1 MHYIVDRIV
10 EKIVKEVPS
19 GKMGTDSETMVMI
32 NGFEDLSIYERIASF
47 LEQYYENTSISIRI
61 KLAKKKWEKLKER
74 SGDSSIFRS
83 MESHGWVSDKESITY
98 YRNLH
103 DRDILVLMGGED
115 EEDTGGLKNCFTIT
129 PGKLFDE
136 LNGKYHSI
144 FKKAFPGMDP
154 KEYGGVVD
162 RLFKNLFEYVP
173 GDICRL
179 DKLAEKWE
187 GCFDSE
193 REFVEAF
200 YAILPEWGIQTQKIE
215 LPRVGRGNSNLLK
228 NPHDF
233 ISRQKFKNLTKSQY
247 VKYEALIEDYG
258 SDPSGKF
265 GKTWTDWPTQGFL
278 DYEDFSNTLLAFIR
292 GEKINENRERLLDV
306 DYAIVNEIL
315 YNNVS
320 GDKKTK
326 KSLKDCNNVTG
337 EPLEVFLSAVLS
349 ALTEAKAQE
358 IRNLSTIEIEFKE
371 AEIATGFSDN
381 DDDEKQIAFIQ
392 AWKVICVH
400 LNGLIPYINQ
410 CNWDY
415 NGGGVEVICKNEGIF
430 NLQTNDLDY
439 GIIKSASPMNFL
451 NKILFSVICKDEEG
465 RIIRLVDADR
475 RRDFRVEYC
484 WRFKNEFSWLYD
496 FSHIMG
502 QNFCRNIEAY
512 IPLCV
517 MKDIAAVFSA
527 KSEDEFFDVLEQCE
541 IDFGYNIVSYVEK
554 QVKDQKYQKFII
566 LFQNLGKAF
575 SVFGNKL
582 CKEGFYSCLKEN
594 SDELANLRK
603 AYQDLAE
610 QICSTK
616 FSENYRWIMDA
627 FIHCFNIVPKSSI
640 LIDEENVSCCI
651 VTPWHP
657 AVLQKLQDQKNFV
670 RGGAYRFW
678 TDFQKSEKAN
688 QKKVDSMMDDLVHMA
703 DIQGAVD
710 IFPSKGSSFIGVL
723 NSFGAYS
730 LYGSEEREVKTRI
743 KDMIKK
749 EAIYDDEF
757 KSSDF
762 TKMNANSYMICDVLD
777 DYVKAM
783 PDTKYNLNIVFVN
796 PTDLQPIIAAVYHYI
811 KNVKRLSKGDD
822 AQVNIQLKI
831 FIEPQNRG
839 GRNYLGY
846 WMDTF
851 FGKEE
856 GVNVKT
862 YMNEYSSLSELKN
875 LLNGN
880 HDIVFLMGL
889 LTLSEY
895 SFISNTGKMDISSSE
910 CRFPI
915 VYKPAPLSK
924 SSKKRK
930 IELSQPQFS
939 SAFLHTQVVYY
950 RHYSNVVLGDDRY
963 IVVRESSFNEETK
976 QLVDML
982 HEKAYWVV
990 CVDTVMDG
998 ALFLENGKSHYSII
1012 GYSTGKGTYGQ
1023 YNLTVTARKSV
1034 LETVQTRFKE
1044 RLKRLFKWDE
1054 ERIREVTDRVIL
1066 EASKLD
1072 GISLLS
1078 AINRNDYNINEFMAY
1093 VLTSMRE
1100 RKRQSES
1107 VLRVI
1112 IHLDSYKHWF
1122 ENTAT
1127 EKKRPDF
1134 LMLSVVSYGEILK
1147 LKATV
1152 IECKISGERNIEEHI
1167 KKGEGQ
1173 VKNGLEC
1180 LKDIFDPKSDSLKR
1194 RYWYAQLYRA
1204 LVYAQVTFSDET
1216 DEFSEVAGGLRDILN
1231 GTFEIEWSGEVLGY
1245 CFDMDGDKETVVNSG
1260 IPDVKIYYIPQKKI
1274 QEILSE
1280 RGESLDFVSI
1290 GEEIIA
1296 PQGDEKDRKEDF
1308 ERKMKRELQEIDN
1321 RRGMEVQ
1328 YEKESLQEI
1337 HVTDSEEN
1345 IRDEEDRIL
1354 EREFQNLDSVRV
1366 LIGEDKF
1373 SHNIYWEFGN
1383 PQLAN
1388 RHLLITGTSG
1398 QGKTYGVQTMLYE
1411 ISKNHVSS
1419 VVFDYTEGFRA
1430 DQLERKFTEKMEE
1443 RIEQKI
1449 IYFTGVPINPFKR
1462 YPIEIAGIQDIE
1474 KISGVAGRVANILKH
1489 VYGFGEQQFAAIYE
1503 SSRTGLEKHGDR
1515 MSMMLLKKELENC
1528 SNKAAKTVL
1537 SKMAPF
1543 FHDVEFT
1550 NEEFDWKDVL
1560 YSDSGKVT
1568 IFQLTNF
1575 VREIQVVITEFM
1587 LWDIWYYAS
1596 KYGSKEKPFV
1606 VVLDEAQNLS
1616 HTLDSPSGK
1625 ILTEGRKFGWSAW
1638 YATQSLRILSEDEVI
1653 RLMQSAFKMYFKP
1666 TDEEIIAMAKQLN
1679 PTDVNEWRSPLSN
1692 LKKGQCIVVGN
1703 RVRPDGTFGSAR
1715 PVVTSVL
1722 SFEKRE

>member
-1 MHYIVDRIV
+1 MPYIIDRIV
-10 EKIVKEVPS
+10 EIVSSDVIR
-19 GKMGTDSETMVMI
+19 TDSETMIMV
-32 NGFEDLSIYERIASF
+32 NGFEDLSIYERIASS

-61 KLAKKKWEKLKER
+61 KLAKRKWEKLREELD
-74 SGDSSIFRS
+74 DSSIVQS
-83 MESHGWVSDKESITY
+83 MKSHGWVSDRESITY

-103 DRDILVLMGGED
+103 DTNILVLMGGED

-136 LNGKYHSI
+136 LKGQYHLI
-144 FKKAFPGMDP
+144 FRDAFPGMEP
-154 KEYGGVVD
+154 EKYKGCVD
-162 RLFKNLFEYVP
+162 RLFKNLFAYVP

-179 DKLAEKWE
+179 DELAEQWK
-187 GCFDSE
+187 GQFDSE
-193 REFVEAF
+193 AEFVEAF
-200 YAILPEWGIQTQKIE
+200 YSVLPEWGIQAQKME
-215 LPRVGRGNSNLLK
+215 QPHVGKGNSNLLK
-228 NPHDF
+228 NPYDF

-247 VKYEALIEDYG
+247 VKYKTLIENYG
-258 SDPSGKF
+258 SDPSGKY
-265 GKTWTDWPTQGFL
+265 GKTWRDWPTQGFR
-278 DYEDFSNTLLAFIR
+278 DYEDFTNTLLAFIR
-292 GEKINENRERLLDV
+292 GEKINENKEKLLKV
-306 DYAIVNEIL
+306 DYSIIHEIL
-315 YNNVS
+315 YINVS

-326 KSLKDCNNVTG
+326 KSSRDCNDVTG

-358 IRNLSTIEIEFKE
+358 IPNLATIEIEFKE
-371 AEIATGFSDN
+371 AEIATGFSDY
-381 DDDEKQIAFIQ
+381 DDDEKENALIH
-392 AWKVICVH
+392 AWKVICVY

-410 CNWDY
+410 CNWDNY
-415 NGGGVEVICKNEGIF
+415 GGEVEVICKNDGIF

-439 GIIKSASPMNFL
+439 GIIKSANPMNLL

-465 RIIRLVDADR
+465 HIIRLVDADR
-475 RRDFRVEYC
+475 KRDFIIEYC
-484 WRFKNEFSWLYD
+484 WRFKNESSWLYD
-496 FSHIMG
+496 FSQFME
-502 QNFCRNIEAY
+502 QSFCKNIETY

-517 MKDIAAVFSA
+517 MKDMDTVFSA
-527 KSEDEFFDVLEQCE
+527 KSEEEFFDVLEQCE
-541 IDFGYNIVSYVEK
+541 IDFGYNIVDHVEK
-554 QVKDQKYQKFII
+554 QVKDQKYREFII
-566 LFQNLGKAF
+566 LFQNLGQAF
-575 SVFGNKL
+575 SAFGNKL
-582 CKEGFYSCLKEN
+582 GKEGFYSCLKEN
-594 SDELANLRK
+594 SGELATLRA
-603 AYQDLAE
+603 AYHKLAE

-616 FSENYRWIMDA
+616 FSENYQWIMDA

-651 VTPWHP
+651 VAPWHP
-657 AVLQKLQDQKNFV
+657 AVLQKLQDQKTFI
-670 RGGAYRFW
+670 RDGAYRFW
-678 TDFQKSEKAN
+678 TDFQRNEKAK
-688 QKKVDSMMDDLVHMA
+688 QRKADSIIDDLVHMA

-710 IFPSKGSSFIGVL
+710 IFPSKNNSFIGEQ

-730 LYGSEEREVKTRI
+730 LYGSEAREVKTRI
-743 KDMIKK
+743 KDIIKK
-749 EAIYDDEF
+749 EAIYDDDF

-777 DYVKAM
+777 NYVKAM
-783 PDTKYNLNIVFVN
+783 PDTKYNLNMVFIN

-811 KNVKRLSKGDD
+811 KRLSKGEDV
-822 AQVNIQLKI
+822 QVNIQLKI
-831 FIEPQNRG
+831 FIEPQNKG
-839 GRNYLGY
+839 GRNYLAY

-851 FGKEE
+851 FSREE
-856 GVNVKT
+856 GINVKT
-862 YMNEYSSLSELKN
+862 YMNEYSSLSDLRN

-880 HDIVFLMGL
+880 NDMVFLMGL
-889 LTLSEY
+889 LTMSEY
-895 SFISNTGKMDISSSE
+895 SFIPDTGELDISGSE

-915 VYKPAPLSK
+915 VYKPTPLSK

-950 RHYSNVVLGDDRY
+950 RHYCNVVLEKDRY
-963 IVVRESSFNEETK
+963 IAVRESSFNEEMK
-976 QLVDML
+976 KLVEML
-982 HEKAYWVV
+982 HHKAYWVV

-998 ALFLENGKSHYSII
+998 ALFLEDGKSHYSII
-1012 GYSTGKGTYGQ
+1012 GYTTGKGTYGQ
-1023 YNLTVTARKSV
+1023 YNLTITARKSV

-1044 RLKRLFKWDE
+1044 RLKRLFKWE
-1054 ERIREVTDRVIL
+1054 EEKIKEVTDRVIL

-1107 VLRVI
+1107 ILRVI

-1122 ENTAT
+1122 ENITT
-1127 EKKRPDF
+1127 ERKRPDF

-1167 KKGEGQ
+1167 KDGKGQ

-1216 DEFSEVAGGLRDILN
+1216 DEFSKVAGGLRDILN
-1231 GTFEIEWSGEVLGY
+1231 GKFEIEWNGEVLGY
-1245 CFDMDGDKETVVNSG
+1245 CFDMDGDEETVANSEN
-1260 IPDVKIYYIPQKKI
+1260 PDVKIYYIPQKKI

-1280 RGESLDFVSI
+1280 NRENVNFVSI
-1290 GEEIIA
+1290 KEEIIA
-1296 PQGDEKDRKEDF
+1296 PQGDEKDGKKNF
-1308 ERKMKRELQEIDN
+1308 ERKMERELQEIDN
-1321 RRGMEVQ
+1321 RKGMEKPRQ
-1328 YEKESLQEI
+1328 EESLQELN
-1337 HVTDSEEN
+1337 VTHSEVDIIDEK
-1345 IRDEEDRIL
+1345 EEDDCIP
-1354 EREFQNLDSVRV
+1354 ERELQSLDRVRV

-1373 SHNIYWEFGN
+1373 SNNVYWEFGN

-1411 ISKNHVSS
+1411 TSNNNISS
-1419 VVFDYTEGFRA
+1419 VIFDYTEGFRT
-1430 DQLERKFTEKMEE
+1430 DQLEKKFTEKMDG
-1443 RIEQKI
+1443 RIDQKI

-1462 YPIEIAGIQDIE
+1462 YSLEIAGIQALE

-1503 SSRTGLEKHGDR
+1503 SSRTGLEKYGDR
-1515 MSMMLLKKELENC
+1515 MNMMLLKEELENS

-1560 YSDSGKVT
+1560 YSDNGKVT
-1568 IFQLTNF
+1568 IFQLTSF

-1638 YATQSLRILSEDEVI
+1638 YATQSLKILSEDEVI

-1679 PTDVNEWRSPLSN
+1679 PTDVNEWKSPLTN
-1692 LKKGQCIVVGN
+1692 LKKGQCIVVGD
-1703 RVRPDGTFGSAR
+1703 RVKPDGTFGSAR

-1722 SFEKRE
+1722 SFDMRE